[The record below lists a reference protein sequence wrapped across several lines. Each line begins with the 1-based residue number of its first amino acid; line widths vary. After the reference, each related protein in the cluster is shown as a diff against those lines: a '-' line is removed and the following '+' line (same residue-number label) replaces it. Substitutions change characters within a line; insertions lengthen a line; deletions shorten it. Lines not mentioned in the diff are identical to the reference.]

1 MSNVTENP
9 NIELDSNKSISELRQ
24 IRFDKLD
31 ELRKSGRDPY
41 KEEKYEITN
50 YSNEILTNF
59 DEFDSKVVSM
69 AGRIRS
75 KRIQGK
81 AIFIDLQDKDGRIQL
96 YIRQDKVNDEFEWV
110 KKYDLG
116 DIIGIKG
123 EVFRTQRGEISVRV
137 FDIKLLSKSLQILP
151 EKWHGLKDIDLRYR
165 QRYVDLIVNEG
176 VKETFLKR
184 NKIIKTI
191 RKYLDDLEFLEVET
205 PILNPIAGGATAKP
219 FVTHH
224 NTLDIDLYMRIA
236 LELHL
241 KRLVVG
247 GFDRVYEIG
256 KMFRNEGMSV
266 KHSPEFTMMEV
277 YAAYED
283 YTFMMELT
291 EKLVLE
297 CVKVVN
303 NGNLVIKYQDKEIDF
318 SKPWRKVSMHD
329 LVLEKTGVDF
339 YNLDFETAKKE
350 AERLHLEIDDTMTI
364 GHFVNLAFEQY
375 CEADLIQPTF
385 VTHHPV
391 EISTLSKKNPDDDR
405 ITNRFEAFVNGWE
418 IANAYSELND
428 PIDQKERFEYQESR
442 RANGD
447 EEAHSMDE
455 DFINALEVGMPP
467 TAGLGIG
474 IDRLIMILTNSVNIR
489 DIILFPTMKNIDK

>member
-297 CVKVVN
+297 CVKVAN